1 MSATA
6 IILLVVAV
14 VALGLITFFIIRRQR
29 YVRALRGRG
38 WIFDSR
44 PALESVLDH
53 HAPPFGLGFVRK
65 VDDAISGQASAGV
78 PFRVFEYSSSDGGP
92 KFDDRVASVQLPL
105 PLPDLFVSTNQPRAG
120 VHLPAVEVD
129 PRFQVHAADSDYARS
144 AMSAAVLDAIAAF
157 GHNDRVVDLS
167 IDGEHLVAVGAPKDP
182 DDLQSY
188 LEQLAAIAQAIN
200 QENLAPYR
208 VIPQQPGFG
217 FYGHPDWQLIG
228 RDDSLITKYELTRAG
243 FGHAT
248 EKVIRGANDGLPI
261 EAFIHRWKTERT
273 ETYTDSEGHSETR
286 TVTEDHSE
294 IVTAVGMPFTFPLLS
309 VGGGWGG
316 RKIRFESEEFNERFT
331 VRADDAKFA
340 SDVIHPRTMEFL
352 MARQPPGFRIQAD
365 VMRFSVDKH
374 DTELIG
380 FCADF
385 AHEFFAGV
393 PSFVWKNLQIIPPE
407 FRRMPSSTGPWGSDR
422 DV

>member
-1 MSATA
+1 MSTTA

-188 LEQLAAIAQAIN
+188 LEQLEAIAQAIN

-294 IVTAVGMPFTFPLLS
+294 IVTAVRMPFTFPLLS

-380 FCADF
+380 LCADF
-385 AHEFFAGV
+385 AHEFFGRV
-393 PSFVWKNLQIIPPE
+393 PSFVWKNLQITPPE
-407 FRRMPSSTGPWGSDR
+407 FRRTP
-422 DV
+422 

>member
-1 MSATA
+1 MSTTA
-6 IILLVVAV
+6 IILVVVA
-14 VALGLITFFIIRRQR
+14 ALVIGLIAFFVIRRQR

-38 WIFDSR
+38 WTFESR
-44 PALESVLDH
+44 PALESVFDH

-65 VDDAISGQASAGV
+65 VDDAISGQTSAGV
-78 PFRVFEYSSSDGGP
+78 PFRVFEYASSDGGP

-105 PLPDLFVSTNQPRAG
+105 PLPDLFLSTNQPRAG

-129 PRFQVHAADSDYARS
+129 PRFQVRAADADYART
-144 AMSAAVLDAIAAF
+144 AISAAVLDAITTF
-157 GHNDRVVDLS
+157 SHNGRTVDLS
-167 IDGEHLVAVGAPKDP
+167 IDGQRLVAIGAPKNP

-188 LEQLAAIAQAIN
+188 LEQLAAVAQAIN
-200 QENLAPYR
+200 KEGLAPY
-208 VIPQQPGFG
+208 QATLTQPGFS

-228 RDDSLITKYELTRAG
+228 RDDTLIAKYELTRAG
-243 FGHAT
+243 FGHST

-273 ETYTDSEGHSETR
+273 ETYTDSEGHSQTR

-294 IVTAVGMPFTFPLLS
+294 VVTAVRMPFTFPLLS
-309 VGGGWGG
+309 VGGGWSG
-316 RKIRFESEEFNERFT
+316 KKVRFENEEFNDRFT
-331 VRADDAKFA
+331 VRTDDPRFA

-385 AHEFFAGV
+385 AHEFFGRV
-393 PSFVWKNLQIIPPE
+393 PSFVWKNLQITPPE
-407 FRRMPSSTGPWGSDR
+407 FRRIA
-422 DV
+422 